1 MHRQSSSSSGS
12 GELIRL
18 IISLCGVYVLMMIL
32 WWFGNR
38 ARFWQWSVYS
48 VVVVVGAIVA
58 LLVMRKMQMARRK
71 EIQELIA
78 QKNLKEYV
86 ENFISSF
93 GFGQD
98 GRRGNVWH
106 HRDYT
111 FDVNRI
117 VDFIKYLASQGVPLR
132 LKEAE
137 ALLRE
142 YIDEREMN
150 RTVAGS
156 AGISK
161 HLHALSGAEFEGLL
175 YRLFEKMG
183 YVTQHVGHP
192 GDQGGDLVIQK
203 GDERIVV
210 QAKAYRDW
218 TVSNAA
224 IQEAVAAKNYYN
236 CNKAMVVTTSEFTQ
250 PALELAKAND
260 VDVVSKEK
268 LQNWLAQYLKEN
280 WV

>member
-1 MHRQSSSSSGS
+1 MRRQSSLVE
-12 GELIRL
+12 ELYRL
-18 IISLCGVYVLMMIL
+18 IAGLFVFYLVMMVL
-32 WWFGNR
+32 WWFVDR
-38 ARFWQWSVYS
+38 TRFWWWFVCFLL
-48 VVVVVGAIVA
+48 VVVVAVVAIIVVRMMRVA
-58 LLVMRKMQMARRK
+58 RHKKIHEQIAEKHL
-71 EIQELIA
+71 EEYIQ
-78 QKNLKEYV
+78 
-86 ENFISSF
+86 NFISSF

-98 GRRGNVWH
+98 GRQGDSWRYRNH
-106 HRDYT
+106 T
-111 FDVNRI
+111 FDWHRI
-117 VDFIKYLASQGVPLR
+117 DDLRKYLANQGIA
-132 LKEAE
+132 LKQKQVT
-137 ALLRE
+137 ALLQE

-156 AGISK
+156 ASVSK
-161 HLHALSGAEFEGLL
+161 HLHALSGTEFEGLL

-183 YVTQHVGHP
+183 YVTQHVGHA

-224 IQEAVAAKNYYN
+224 IQEAVAAKNFYN

-250 PALELAKAND
+250 PALDLAKAND
-260 VDVVSKEK
+260 VSVVSKEK
-268 LQNWLAQYLKEN
+268 LQEWLLRYLKEN